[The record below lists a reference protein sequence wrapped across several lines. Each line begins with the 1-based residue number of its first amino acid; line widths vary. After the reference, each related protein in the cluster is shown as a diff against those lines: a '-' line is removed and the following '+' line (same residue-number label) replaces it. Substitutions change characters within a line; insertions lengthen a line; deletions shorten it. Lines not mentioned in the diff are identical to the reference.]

1 MYEKSSINSQGM
13 VMAAAVAEGELVLF
27 LFSPSFPLLFS
38 SLPDSIVL
46 RFVSAALWDRLFD
59 QAAAINPLV
68 DQAIS

>member
-38 SLPDSIVL
+38 SL
-46 RFVSAALWDRLFD
+46 LFLT
-59 QAAAINPLV
+59 P
-68 DQAIS
+68 